1 MTSRSLGRR
10 AGLLALLSTALV
22 SSPAAAAGA
31 GDLDPSFAGD
41 GTLVTAV
48 QGTARE
54 VLVVPGAQAG
64 DAPRVVVAGRA
75 ADGFFLARL
84 TAAGAPD
91 PLFNAGRP
99 AEAAP
104 AQVRDVAGAGRDGDG
119 RLLVAGTTPGDGYA
133 VARYLPNGTLDRTY
147 GTDGVASGTELGA
160 GVNDVLVQPDGRV
173 VLAGDLDLG
182 GGDVIGV
189 LIRLDAAGTF
199 DAAFGTDG
207 FVTLDHRAYAAAA
220 AAGGGTLVAA
230 GPDLVRVPGNG
241 RNPTVSAGNGFVAD
255 DVAVDAGGRALLAG
269 PGLRVQ
275 RRVAAGGL
283 DAAFGTAGLAAPA
296 VAVPDAAA
304 GGRAAVDA
312 QGRVVVAGET
322 AADFA
327 LARFLPTGAPD
338 PAFGGGDGVVTTD
351 LGTGTDGST
360 AVAVQPDG
368 AILVAGRSGGHVA
381 VARYLGAASAATT
394 TPAETGTEPAPAA
407 TPAPDP
413 QPVATPA
420 PQQEVLGQSAE
431 SAVAFRLHR
440 GQTLRV
446 SRGALTFAV
455 SCPPTGCRSLRF
467 KLRLIEST
475 KTVLTTRGRRAT
487 VVSGGR
493 VRLRLERKALALLR
507 RHGRLTAVL
516 VAVGPD
522 GGAVS
527 SPKLTVRRAKR

>member
-22 SSPAAAAGA
+22 ASPAAAAGA

-41 GTLVTAV
+41 GTLVTGV
-48 QGTARE
+48 QGTASE
-54 VLVVPGAQAG
+54 VLVVPGAQTG
-64 DAPRVVVAGRA
+64 DVPRVVIAGRS

-119 RLLVAGTTPGDGYA
+119 RLLVAGTTADDGYA

-147 GTDGVASGTELGA
+147 GTDGVASGTEIGA

-189 LIRLDAAGTF
+189 LIRLDASGRF
-199 DAAFGTDG
+199 DAGFGTDG
-207 FVTLDHRAYAAAA
+207 FVTLDHRAYSAAA

-241 RNPTVSAGNGFVAD
+241 RNPTVTAGNGFVAD

-269 PGLRVQ
+269 PGLKVQ
-275 RRVAAGGL
+275 RRLAAGGL
-283 DAAFGTAGLAAPA
+283 DPAFGTAGLAAPA
-296 VAVPDAAA
+296 AAVPDAAA

-312 QGRVVVAGET
+312 QGRVVVAGDT

-351 LGTGTDGST
+351 LGTGTDASA

-368 AILVAGRSGGHVA
+368 AVLVAGRSGGRVA
-381 VARYLGAASAATT
+381 VARYLGAAPATT
-394 TPAETGTEPAPAA
+394 APAGTDPAPAA
-407 TPAPDP
+407 TPAADP
-413 QPVATPA
+413 QPVATPV
-420 PQQEVLGQSAE
+420 PQLEVLGESAQA
-431 SAVAFRLHR
+431 AVAFGLRR

-446 SRGALTFAV
+446 ARGALTFAV
-455 SCPPTGCRSLRF
+455 SCPPAGCRGLRF
-467 KLRLIEST
+467 KVRLLRGARTI
-475 KTVLTTRGRRAT
+475 LTTKGRRAARAT
-487 VVSGGR
+487 GGR
-493 VRLRLERKALALLR
+493 VTLRLERKALALLR
-507 RHGRLTAVL
+507 RQGRLTAVL
-516 VAVGPD
+516 LAVGAD
-522 GGAVS
+522 GGAVA
-527 SPKLTVRRAKR
+527 SPKVRVRRAKR